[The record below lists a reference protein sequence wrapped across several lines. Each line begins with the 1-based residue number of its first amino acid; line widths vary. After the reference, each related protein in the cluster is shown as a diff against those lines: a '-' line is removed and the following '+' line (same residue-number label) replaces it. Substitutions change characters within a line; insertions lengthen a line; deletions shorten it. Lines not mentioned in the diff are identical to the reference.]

1 MSRSHGRELASV
13 TVIAVQTSFGRSSL
27 MRMSNDDLNVF
38 KQSEKTWQWMMIMS
52 GVFTLRCELLLVVHN
67 LEEVKWITAAAVFCD
82 AELVK
87 GAQRS
92 RRQRQ
97 PLYCWLLEWRHLA
110 PCPAMKLVDYANV
123 QDNEDVLH
131 TSIRS
136 SACTHD
142 VWANATQSDVSVCTI
157 FVSYYDDYD
166 YTVISDGHDCN
177 LSG

>member
-13 TVIAVQTSFGRSSL
+13 TVIAVQTSFSRSSL
-27 MRMSNDDLNVF
+27 IRMSNDDLNVF

-110 PCPAMKLVDYANV
+110 PCPAVKLVDYATLCRTMRMYCIHQSV
-123 QDNEDVLH
+123 QVHVRTMCEPTRHRVM
-131 TSIRS
+131 
-136 SACTHD
+136 
-142 VWANATQSDVSVCTI
+142 SVCVQFSFRIMTTAITRSFQMVTI
-157 FVSYYDDYD
+157 V
-166 YTVISDGHDCN
+166 T
-177 LSG
+177 